1 LSDDALRVVISRYTR
16 EAGVRQ
22 LERALG
28 RVMRKVALKVAEGS
42 PGAVEIQ
49 KGELADLLGP
59 ERFSPEQA
67 RKDVPAGVATGLA
80 WTEAG
85 GDVLYIE
92 AALLRDGKDL
102 SLTGQLGDVMKES
115 AKTAQSYIWSHA
127 GEFSIDQSMFR
138 RYGVH
143 VHVPAGA
150 IPKDGPSA
158 GVTMT
163 TALTSLYT
171 GLPVRSDT
179 AMTGEVTL
187 SGLVLPVGG
196 IKEKM
201 LAARRLG
208 IRRVIIPKQNEKDLR
223 DLPADAREEMEFI
236 LAEHVQDVLK
246 AAIPGFSAQ
255 SRLRVA
261 A

>member
-1 LSDDALRVVISRYTR
+1 
-16 EAGVRQ
+16 
-22 LERALG
+22 
-28 RVMRKVALKVAEGS
+28 
-42 PGAVEIQ
+42 
-49 KGELADLLGP
+49 
-59 ERFSPEQA
+59 
-67 RKDVPAGVATGLA
+67 
-80 WTEAG
+80 
-85 GDVLYIE
+85 
-92 AALLRDGKDL
+92 
-102 SLTGQLGDVMKES
+102 
-115 AKTAQSYIWSHA
+115 
-127 GEFSIDQSMFR
+127 
-138 RYGVH
+138 
-143 VHVPAGA
+143 
-150 IPKDGPSA
+150 
-158 GVTMT
+158 MT